1 VKEITIDIDEPN
13 AIPFD
18 LATLKADLRIA
29 TDDLDDVLMSQY
41 IPDAVAWAEGAMRRS
56 VMARTHR
63 WILECFPYG
72 DDQTIRLPR
81 GKVQGV
87 TSIVYSSAGAPVT
100 LRGASS
106 GSPIGTDY
114 QEDFRGHVGR
124 LMPNRGESWPS
135 ADIDVPSPIV
145 ITYTAGWTTVDQVP
159 ADIKRAMTASIHGA
173 MELDGLLTIKSGFD
187 FEFRDKLISASVIRD

>member
-1 VKEITIDIDEPN
+1 MKEITIDIDEPN

-87 TSIVYSSAGAPVT
+87 TSIVY
-100 LRGASS
+100 
-106 GSPIGTDY
+106 
-114 QEDFRGHVGR
+114 
-124 LMPNRGESWPS
+124 
-135 ADIDVPSPIV
+135 
-145 ITYTAGWTTVDQVP
+145 
-159 ADIKRAMTASIHGA
+159 
-173 MELDGLLTIKSGFD
+173 
-187 FEFRDKLISASVIRD
+187 